1 MAAGVS
7 TLLSAFVRLDSIASR
22 VADLLSL
29 DDGTLTRVI
38 KSVNI
43 CLCGLKA
50 NAKYIITEA
59 PCLLKAPCYIITCYS
74 RLPQHILMKLK
85 GYY

>member
-7 TLLSAFVRLDSIASR
+7 TFLSAFVRLDSITSR
-22 VADLLSL
+22 AADLSSL

-50 NAKYIITEA
+50 NAKYYYRGTVLNKS
-59 PCLLKAPCYIITCYS
+59 PIITCYS

>member
-7 TLLSAFVRLDSIASR
+7 TLLSAFVRLDSIESR
-22 VADLLSL
+22 AADLSSL

-50 NAKYIITEA
+50 NTKYYYRGA
-59 PCLLKAPCYIITCYS
+59 LCLLKAP
-74 RLPQHILMKLK
+74 
-85 GYY
+85 